1 MSLFLIIL
9 GLLLFICLVLV
20 HEWGHYKAA
29 RSSGV
34 DVEEFG
40 IGFPPKVWGK
50 KLKSGM
56 LLSINL
62 LPLGGFV
69 RLKGEHDADRTKGSF
84 GAASDK
90 DKIRIMLAGVVMN
103 LVVAISLFTIL
114 AMTGLPKLLP
124 HQFNVPSDTKI
135 VRNDVYASFVEP
147 GSPAEKGGLRA
158 SDRLLRYGT
167 TDDCSGSST
176 CKIFSSADGLRQA
189 TSGSAGK
196 TMFIEYERDHK
207 IQSTSVEIRSRDEV
221 EASKSTDNPKGYLGL
236 LPSEYT
242 QTRSTWSAPIQGFVI
257 SYQITKETFKG
268 IGKALSSLFHG
279 DTATASEQVS
289 GPVGIFKILQEG
301 SRLGINFLL
310 VIIAVIS
317 LTLAIM
323 NALPIPALDGGR
335 LFVMLLF
342 RYAKKPLTKKTEER
356 IHGTGFAVLLL
367 LFLLITIVDIKRF
380 Y

>member
-9 GLLLFICLVLV
+9 GLVLFICLVLV

-40 IGFPPKVWGK
+40 LGFPPRIWGK

-56 LLSINL
+56 LLSVNL

-69 RLKGEHDADRTKGSF
+69 KLKGEHDADRSKGSF
-84 GAASDK
+84 GAASDA

-103 LVVAISLFTIL
+103 LVVAISLFTLL
-114 AMTGLPKLLP
+114 AMTGLPKLIP
-124 HQFNVPSDTKI
+124 HQFSIKSDTKI
-135 VRNDVYASFVEP
+135 VRNDVYVGYIEP
-147 GSPAEKGGLRA
+147 DSPASSAGLRVG
-158 SDRLLRYGT
+158 DRLLRYSS
-167 TDDCSGSST
+167 DDCSEAQT
-176 CKIFSSADGLRQA
+176 CKLFSSADGLRAA
-189 TSGSAGK
+189 TSSNAGK
-196 TMFIEYERDHK
+196 TITVEYERDRTIK
-207 IQSTSVEIRSRDEV
+207 TASVNLRSNEEV
-221 EASKSTDNPKGYLGL
+221 EASNSTDNPKGFMGV
-236 LPSEYT
+236 LPSEFT
-242 QTRSTWSAPIQGFVI
+242 QTRSTWSAPIQGVVL

-268 IGKALSSLFHG
+268 IGRALSSLVKG
-279 DTATASEQVS
+279 DTTTASEQVS
-289 GPVGIFKILQEG
+289 GPLGIFKILQEG

-323 NALPIPALDGGR
+323 NVLPIPALDGGR
-335 LFVMLLF
+335 LFVMMLF
-342 RYAKKPLTKKTEER
+342 RYAKRPLSKETEER
-356 IHGTGFAVLLL
+356 IHGTGFAILML
-367 LFLLITIVDIKRF
+367 LFILITIVDVKRF

>member
-9 GLLLFICLVLV
+9 GLVLFICLVLV

-40 IGFPPKVWGK
+40 LGFPPRIWGK

-56 LLSINL
+56 LLSVNL

-69 RLKGEHDADRTKGSF
+69 KLKGEHDADRSKGSF
-84 GAASDK
+84 GAASDA

-103 LVVAISLFTIL
+103 LVVAISLFTLL
-114 AMTGLPKLLP
+114 AMTGLPKLIP
-124 HQFNVPSDTKI
+124 HQFSIKSDTKI
-135 VRNDVYASFVEP
+135 VRNDVYVGYIEP
-147 GSPAEKGGLRA
+147 DSPASSAGLKVG
-158 SDRLLRYGT
+158 DRLLRYSS
-167 TDDCSGSST
+167 DDCPEAQT
-176 CKIFSSADGLRQA
+176 CKLFSSADGLRAA
-189 TSGSAGK
+189 TSSNAGK
-196 TMFIEYERDHK
+196 AINVEYERDRTIK
-207 IQSTSVEIRSRDEV
+207 IASVNLRSNEEV
-221 EASKSTDNPKGYLGL
+221 EASKSTENPKGFMGV
-236 LPSEYT
+236 LPTEFT
-242 QTRSTWSAPIQGFVI
+242 QTRSTWSAPIQGVVL

-268 IGKALSSLFHG
+268 IGRALSSLVKG
-279 DTATASEQVS
+279 DTTTASEQVS
-289 GPVGIFKILQEG
+289 GPVGIFRILQEG

-323 NALPIPALDGGR
+323 NVLPIPALDGGR
-335 LFVMLLF
+335 LFVMMLY
-342 RYAKKPLTKKTEER
+342 RYAKRPLSKETEER
-356 IHGTGFAVLLL
+356 IHGTGFAVLML
-367 LFLLITIVDIKRF
+367 LFILITIVDIKRF